1 MSAPRR
7 LGSPVADADDEV
19 VRSPDTAAGHLDRP
33 PLAGPAPQPAPSA
46 AHSRPSGG
54 TAHNRGPAGPRGH
67 WRLPA
72 TVRSVTVLRRALED
86 CLRQAQLSDDER
98 YDLLLVACEATSNA
112 IEHARNPTEPFVEVL
127 AEIGDARVTITVCDS
142 GSWRDAVAG
151 TDRGAADDVA
161 PGRYH
166 RRRGATRNE
175 GHHPQQPPARSAPGR
190 AARRAR
196 SRERQ
201 PSLVSIDGLAAR
213 AHDGAG
219 EVSCRRER

>member
-1 MSAPRR
+1 VSAPRG

-19 VRSPDTAAGHLDRP
+19 VRSPDTAAGHLARP

-46 AHSRPSGG
+46 AGSRPSGG
-54 TAHNRGPAGPRGH
+54 TAHNRGPAGPRRH

-86 CLRQAQLSDDER
+86 WLRQAQLSDDER

-112 IEHARNPTEPFVEVL
+112 IEHARNPTQPFVEVL

-151 TDRGAADDVA
+151 TDRGRGLQMMWLLAETTVAAGRHGTTVTIRSSPRHGRLPAA
-161 PGRYH
+161 PHGE
-166 RRRGATRNE
+166 RGASNGSR
-175 GHHPQQPPARSAPGR
+175 PSCPGT
-190 AARRAR
+190 
-196 SRERQ
+196 
-201 PSLVSIDGLAAR
+201 G
-213 AHDGAG
+213 
-219 EVSCRRER
+219 